1 MPDKNKFYKIWSGDY
16 SDEGYSDGFK
26 DGKEVK
32 PKNKLKFFSSSNPVN
47 WFWAFDRAFGSY
59 SENYDVGYVDA
70 EKVRHE
76 VYYPLN
82 SQKEVKIMSNNG
94 GHISSYSGLDD
105 YKRHLQMLERVKQNI
120 YALKR
125 YLGIM
130 QEKYKQQIDKAETM
144 GFMQNYTDE
153 LKKRYKI
160 FYDKIEGL
168 IILIEKHT
176 RQISEQENIIRKL
189 MEDAKG

>member
-1 MPDKNKFYKIWSGDY
+1 
-16 SDEGYSDGFK
+16 
-26 DGKEVK
+26 
-32 PKNKLKFFSSSNPVN
+32 
-47 WFWAFDRAFGSY
+47 
-59 SENYDVGYVDA
+59 
-70 EKVRHE
+70 
-76 VYYPLN
+76 
-82 SQKEVKIMSNNG
+82 
-94 GHISSYSGLDD
+94 
-105 YKRHLQMLERVKQNI
+105 MLERVKQNI

-176 RQISEQENIIRKL
+176 RQILEQENIIRKL